1 MVPLVVL
8 VFSTVSFA
16 DVNYDGCNSDG
27 PELDWLRFSIGE
39 KEDWSEWAM
48 HLWVRKEME
57 EMSRR
62 PYGRSQ
68 SFAPWS
74 LIVPGLR
81 SIPAFAGRSAHQWPA
96 PW

>member
-39 KEDWSEWAM
+39 KEDWSE
-48 HLWVRKEME
+48 
-57 EMSRR
+57 
-62 PYGRSQ
+62 
-68 SFAPWS
+68 
-74 LIVPGLR
+74 
-81 SIPAFAGRSAHQWPA
+81 
-96 PW
+96 